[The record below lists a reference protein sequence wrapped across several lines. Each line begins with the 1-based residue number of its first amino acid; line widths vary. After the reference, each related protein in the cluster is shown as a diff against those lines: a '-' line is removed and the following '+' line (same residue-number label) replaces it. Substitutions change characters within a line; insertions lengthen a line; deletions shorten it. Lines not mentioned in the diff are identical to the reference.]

1 MRYWLS
7 LYICIIDIMRRDKN
21 SLKSKCSSVDYYVTV
36 VFTDSLFY
44 IRFIDGEILVTL
56 VTNSIHTWEIQLFMQ
71 MGIIYNYFHT
81 LCTYTMYP
89 QVNKRFLTTKQ
100 KSTCKQI
107 QTQFSTKRFY
117 TNKKESILFIAVAS
131 YPLFLRWFSISKF
144 RVLKQPKMSDRP
156 TISLTGP
163 VIGEQVLYLPHH
175 LSTIRNPLRL
185 PRHHRRAMCMRVNM
199 CTNRKRAGGFFD
211 W

>member
-1 MRYWLS
+1 MQFCWLLCDCGIYWFIVLHS
-7 LYICIIDIMRRDKN
+7 
-21 SLKSKCSSVDYYVTV
+21 
-36 VFTDSLFY
+36 
-44 IRFIDGEILVTL
+44 FIDGEILVTL
-56 VTNSIHTWEIQLFMQ
+56 VTNWAYTH
-71 MGIIYNYFHT
+71 MGNTNI

-131 YPLFLRWFSISKF
+131 FPLFLPWFSISKF

-163 VIGEQVLYLPHH
+163 VTGEQVLYLPHH

>member
-1 MRYWLS
+1 MQFCWL
-7 LYICIIDIMRRDKN
+7 LCDCGI
-21 SLKSKCSSVDYYVTV
+21 TG
-36 VFTDSLFY
+36 SLFY

-56 VTNSIHTWEIQLFMQ
+56 VTNWAYTH
-71 MGIIYNYFHT
+71 MGNTNI
-81 LCTYTMYP
+81 LCMYTMYP

-163 VIGEQVLYLPHH
+163 VTGEQVLYLPHH

-199 CTNRKRAGGFFD
+199 CTNRKRAGGFLIGKILIFFLLAHIFCFLFITEKF
-211 W
+211 WK